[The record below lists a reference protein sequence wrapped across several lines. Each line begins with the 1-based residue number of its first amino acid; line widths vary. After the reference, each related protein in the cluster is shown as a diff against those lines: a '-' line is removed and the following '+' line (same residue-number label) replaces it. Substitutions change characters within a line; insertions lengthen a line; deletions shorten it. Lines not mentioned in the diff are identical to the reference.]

1 MRLWHAIT
9 YTKMRSICDER
20 PLPMNLNPPKR
31 PLTLPCLPV
40 EERVASGQVRGGV
53 RVGLKA
59 IEYQESQRS
68 IGSVV

>member
-9 YTKMRSICDER
+9 DTKMRLICDER

-40 EERVASGQVRGGV
+40 GERVASGQVRGEFV
-53 RVGLKA
+53 
-59 IEYQESQRS
+59 
-68 IGSVV
+68 SV